1 MVLDGGGSG
10 RIGRGFSYLNG
21 ILNSAPGRP
30 PTARALAFPY
40 LDCEDRMPPIGGNT
54 KL

>member
-1 MVLDGGGSG
+1 MALDRGGSG
-10 RIGRGFSYLNG
+10 RIGRGFS
-21 ILNSAPGRP
+21 ILNDFPTGAPGRP

-40 LDCEDRMPPIGGNT
+40 LDCEDWMPPIGGNT